1 MIYLESIF
9 IAITAPLFIA
19 LFLIR
24 GETQRFIG
32 FFICGLTASLLGAYI
47 NNFLALAAGMPASEA
62 AVKLT
67 PISEEFLKTI
77 PILFYMAVVNPK
89 RDSLITAALAVGLG
103 FATFENVC
111 LLTQAGASDFLFA
124 LLRGL
129 VAGVTHAV
137 CAALLGYGLV
147 FISDK
152 KYSHLLFP
160 GTLGI
165 FCAVTVFHATYNLL
179 VTADKGWQG
188 AGYALP
194 LLMTFVVLLWRKRID
209 AKTK

>member
-1 MIYLESIF
+1 MIYSENIF
-9 IAITAPLFIA
+9 VAIAAPLIIA

-24 GETQRFIG
+24 GETRRFIG
-32 FFICGLTASLLGAYI
+32 FFICGLLACLLGAYI
-47 NNFLALAAGMPASEA
+47 NAFLALAAGMGATEA

-67 PISEEFLKTI
+67 PISEELLKAV
-77 PILFYMAVVNPK
+77 PVLFYVAAVKPD
-89 RDSLITAALAVGLG
+89 RDSLVTSALAVGLG
-103 FATFENVC
+103 FATFENACMLMQVG
-111 LLTQAGASDFLFA
+111 TSDFLFA

-129 VAGVTHAV
+129 VAGVTHAA

-152 KYSHLLFP
+152 KYKHLLFP

-194 LLMTFVVLLWRKRID
+194 LLMTLAILLWRKRVEM
-209 AKTK
+209 KTE

>member
-1 MIYLESIF
+1 MIYSENIF
-9 IAITAPLFIA
+9 VAIAAPLFIA

-24 GETQRFIG
+24 GETRRFIG
-32 FFICGLTASLLGAYI
+32 FFLCGLLTCLLGSYI
-47 NNFLALAAGMPASEA
+47 NGFLALAAGMSAVEA

-67 PISEEFLKTI
+67 PISEELLKAL
-77 PILFYMAVVNPK
+77 PVLFYMAAAKPK

-103 FATFENVC
+103 FATFENAC
-111 LLTQAGASDFLFA
+111 LLAQAGASEFMFA
-124 LLRGL
+124 LLRGI

-152 KYSHLLFP
+152 KYSHLFLP

-165 FCAVTVFHATYNLL
+165 ICAATVFHATFNLL
-179 VTADKGWQG
+179 VTADNGWQG

-194 LLMTFVVLLWRKRID
+194 LLMTLAILLWRKRIEI
-209 AKTK
+209 KTE

>member
-1 MIYLESIF
+1 MIYSENIF
-9 IAITAPLFIA
+9 IAIAMPLFIA

-24 GETQRFIG
+24 GETRRFIG
-32 FFICGLTASLLGAYI
+32 FFICGLLACLLSAYI
-47 NNFLALAAGMPASEA
+47 NGFLTLAAGMTASEA

-67 PISEEFLKTI
+67 PISEELLKAM
-77 PILFYMAVVNPK
+77 PVLFYMAVMKPK
-89 RDSLITAALAVGLG
+89 RDSLIAAALAVGLG
-103 FATFENVC
+103 FATFENAC
-111 LLTQAGASDFLFA
+111 LLTQADASDFLFA

-152 KYSHLLFP
+152 KFNYLLFP
-160 GTLGI
+160 GTLGL

-179 VTADKGWQG
+179 VSADKGWQG
-188 AGYALP
+188 VGYALP
-194 LLMTFVVLLWRKRID
+194 ILMTFAILLWRKRVD
-209 AKTK
+209 PKTE